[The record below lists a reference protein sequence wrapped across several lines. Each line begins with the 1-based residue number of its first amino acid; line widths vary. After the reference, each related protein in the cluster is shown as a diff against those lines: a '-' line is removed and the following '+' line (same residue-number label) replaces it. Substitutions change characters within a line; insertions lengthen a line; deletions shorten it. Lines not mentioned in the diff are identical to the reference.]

1 MDKLNRLLFL
11 GPVIS
16 RLPKAHCQ
24 RTLPAL
30 PLSGDKL
37 LIKWTIPSARA
48 DNSFLDNG
56 GRTLL
61 HKCKCSFEEQ
71 KSVRRLENSNEREWP
86 GWMWRNGSEW
96 SWAKVKESFSQ
107 KIFRFVQ
114 CNTTFLRLFSLRSIF
129 NTLFRRF
136 ERVRTFQDYRL
147 LIARIYHF
155 ILTLAITIE
164 NINFNILSHFK

>member
-56 GRTLL
+56 G
-61 HKCKCSFEEQ
+61 
-71 KSVRRLENSNEREWP
+71 
-86 GWMWRNGSEW
+86 G
-96 SWAKVKESFSQ
+96 
-107 KIFRFVQ
+107 
-114 CNTTFLRLFSLRSIF
+114 
-129 NTLFRRF
+129 
-136 ERVRTFQDYRL
+136 
-147 LIARIYHF
+147 
-155 ILTLAITIE
+155 TLAQV
-164 NINFNILSHFK
+164 

>member
-48 DNSFLDNG
+48 DNSFPDNTG
-56 GRTLL
+56 TLL
-61 HKCKCSFEEQ
+61 YKCKCSFEEE
-71 KSVRRLENSNEREWP
+71 KSVRRLENSNERY
-86 GWMWRNGSEW
+86 
-96 SWAKVKESFSQ
+96 SQ
-107 KIFRFVQ
+107 M
-114 CNTTFLRLFSLRSIF
+114 
-129 NTLFRRF
+129 
-136 ERVRTFQDYRL
+136 
-147 LIARIYHF
+147 AR
-155 ILTLAITIE
+155 
-164 NINFNILSHFK
+164 

>member
-71 KSVRRLENSNEREWP
+71 ESVRRLENSNEREWP
-86 GWMWRNGSEW
+86 GWMWRNRSEW

-114 CNTTFLRLFSLRSIF
+114 CDTTFLRLFSLRSIF
-129 NTLFRRF
+129 WNTLYPFISTIWTCTNF
-136 ERVRTFQDYRL
+136 SRL
-147 LIARIYHF
+147 SLINC
-155 ILTLAITIE
+155 T
-164 NINFNILSHFK
+164 NLSFYSYTCYYDRKY

>member
-71 KSVRRLENSNEREWP
+71 ESVRRLENSNEREWP
-86 GWMWRNGSEW
+86 GKWVIVDKS
-96 SWAKVKESFSQ
+96 
-107 KIFRFVQ
+107 
-114 CNTTFLRLFSLRSIF
+114 
-129 NTLFRRF
+129 
-136 ERVRTFQDYRL
+136 ERVL
-147 LIARIYHF
+147 LPKNFSFRPVWHDFSTTVFAQINFLEHF
-155 ILTLAITIE
+155 ISVYFDDLNVYEL
-164 NINFNILSHFK
+164 FKIIAY